1 MSSNNNSDLNG
12 IAIAGAIIAIAMMF
26 MFAVAAFL
34 ALAMTVIAICAWEK
48 PLTLFG
54 ETLHP
59 HEARAFVYRG
69 LAGAVILPVFAVFC
83 SVLLDFAIQD
93 SAWPYLV
100 LGGYTFGSLVL
111 EIEIQESREKQRAQA
126 AQEQEILPALPPRE
140 QPDIKQARP
149 ARQESFRFASWD
161 DEEEIKP

>member
-1 MSSNNNSDLNG
+1 MSSNNNEMMGL
-12 IAIAGAIIAIAMMF
+12 AIVGAIIGVAMML
-26 MFAVAAFL
+26 MFALAAFL
-34 ALAMTVIAICAWEK
+34 ALGMTVIAICAWDK

-59 HEARAFVYRG
+59 LEARAFIYRG

-93 SAWPYLV
+93 TAWPYIV
-100 LGGYTFGSLVL
+100 LGGYTVGSLVL